1 MIAAKNIANR
11 WYSQVAGL
19 ALIAL
24 GITGLSLPAPT
35 AALRVL
41 EDKAVRQLAPVAA
54 KSEIGRELL
63 AVYVARNVE
72 CHRSL

>member
-19 ALIAL
+19 ALIAF
-24 GITGLSLPAPT
+24 GIAGLSLPAPSV
-35 AALRVL
+35 AFHSL
-41 EDKAVRQLAPVAA
+41 EDKAVQKLAPVVG
-54 KSEIGRELL
+54 KTEIGRQLL
-63 AVYVARNVE
+63 AVYVARDIE

>member
-1 MIAAKNIANR
+1 MTAAKKIANR
-11 WYSQVAGL
+11 WYSQVAGI

-35 AALRVL
+35 SALHCF
-41 EDKAVRQLAPVAA
+41 EDKAVRELRPVAQ
-54 KSEIGRELL
+54 KTEIGRQLL
-63 AVYVARNVE
+63 AVYIARDVE